1 MKKIIF
7 LIPLLIICQ
16 VAYADV
22 AIQNDQKYIDNDGL
36 MHIIGEI
43 ENNSN
48 IQLNNGNWSLHWN
61 QLGGAIINSSLP
73 NGIVSK
79 RVNGEYYIMNLD
91 VIDYGSFN
99 FKEELL
105 KSLEINHLKIIFV

>member
-1 MKKIIF
+1 MKKFIIF
-7 LIPLLIICQ
+7 FFLLTACSK
-16 VAYADV
+16 
-22 AIQNDQKYIDNDGL
+22 NDSNEFSALWTIKEVDLDSNTSTV
-36 MHIIGEI
+36 HFEI

-79 RVNGEYYIMNLD
+79 RVNGEYYIMNFLIYFLD
-91 VIDYGSFN
+91 VVT
-99 FKEELL
+99 EEEFVNMASKL
-105 KSLEINHLKIIFV
+105 KMLI